1 MNILSVKE
9 CIDNYDLLYYCG
21 FMEDLKGMY
30 NVDSDLYLLLTDNRE
45 IYELTKK
52 ELNNISDILNYTY
65 YNIYNKDDFY
75 KERRLYNLQIINS
88 LYVNFIYHMYYDNDY
103 LLIEF
108 HKAVK
113 IIQENKFYNKTIK
126 SILIENNIDEKIINE
141 IYRLP

>member
-9 CIDNYDLLYYCG
+9 CIDKYDLLYYCS
-21 FMEDLKGMY
+21 FMEDLKGIY
-30 NVDSDLYLLLTDNRE
+30 NVDANLYLFLTDNRE
-45 IYELTKK
+45 IYEISKK
-52 ELNNISDILNYTY
+52 ELNNIPDILKYVY

-75 KERRLYNLQIINS
+75 KERRLYNLQVINS
-88 LYVNFIYHMYYDNDY
+88 LYVNFIYHMFYNNDY